1 MRTETLE
8 LLTVDEVTQLL
19 KLSKGAVYQMIARRE
34 IPYLKMG
41 RRVRFDKTEI
51 STWINKQR
59 VKEYIPEIN

>member
-34 IPYLKMG
+34 IPYLKIG
-41 RRVRFDKTEI
+41 RRIRFDKEEI
-51 STWINKQR
+51 SKWLDRQR
-59 VKEYIPEIN
+59 VDGINNL